1 MLKELQDSDFE
12 GHEKY
17 ESIEKM
23 YEAYR
28 TYYGDKVTPE
38 SVVKI
43 ITFKLLL

>member
-17 ESIEKM
+17 ESTEKM
-23 YEAYR
+23 YESYR
-28 TYYGDKVTPE
+28 TYYGDKVVPE